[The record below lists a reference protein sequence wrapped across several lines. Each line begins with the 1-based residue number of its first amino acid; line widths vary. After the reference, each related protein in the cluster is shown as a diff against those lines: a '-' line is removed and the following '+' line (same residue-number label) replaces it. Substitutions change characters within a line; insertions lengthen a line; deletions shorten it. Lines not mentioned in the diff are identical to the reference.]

1 MTAFD
6 FLCIYFLIL
15 VNTLSDN
22 FALVKILAFPPENLR
37 LLKVYTSKPKR
48 DYEGRRF
55 FNIGAPP

>member
-22 FALVKILAFPPENLR
+22 FALVKILAFPPEKLR
-37 LLKVYTSKPKR
+37 LLKVYTPKR

-55 FNIGAPP
+55 FHIGVPP

>member
-37 LLKVYTSKPKR
+37 LLKVYTPKR

-55 FNIGAPP
+55 FHIGVPP